1 MTPAFIAAVTAMLVV
16 ALLLVLAPLCRENAD
31 TRRRLR
37 ESRAELRALDEA
49 YSAGSLGETDYASR
63 RAALGEALLSILDAG
78 ATRIRTTVYVGVA
91 AAVVVPLAALGMYR
105 WLGSPQTLGAPA
117 SESGDTAMPLPD
129 HGTDMQAAVAK
140 LAEQLRQHPD
150 DAEGWALLART
161 YKATEHFAEARDAF
175 RHALE
180 AAPGDPD
187 LAREYA
193 AVERPADAGQD
204 LERAL
209 PAAPAT
215 ESGGAAEVNSIGPS
229 DPAAGSGAEE
239 SGSNPESASAP
250 ESSAAHIVVKV
261 ALDPKYKDSVAPN
274 DTLFVFAK
282 AQHGPPMPLAIAR
295 LTAAQL
301 PATVTLTDAM
311 GMVPSLTLSKFP
323 QVVVGARIS
332 KSGNASAQS
341 GDLQTLSASTT
352 TAQAEPVHLII
363 AERID

>member
-1 MTPAFIAAVTAMLVV
+1 MTLAFIAAVAAMLIVV
-16 ALLLVLAPLCRENAD
+16 LLLVLAPLRRENAD

-37 ESRAELRALDEA
+37 ESGAALRALDEA
-49 YSAGSLGETDYASR
+49 HSTGSLGETDYALQ
-63 RAALGEALLSILDAG
+63 RAALGEALLSILDSGPAP
-78 ATRIRTTVYVGVA
+78 IRTTVYVGLA

-117 SESGDTAMPLPD
+117 SESPDTAMPLPD
-129 HGTDMQAAVAK
+129 HGTDMQAAIAK
-140 LAEQLRQHPD
+140 LAEKLRQHPD

-161 YKATEHFAEARDAF
+161 YKATEHLAEARDAF

-180 AAPGDPD
+180 AAPGDVA

-193 AVERPADAGQD
+193 AVESPADAGQD
-204 LERAL
+204 LEQAL
-209 PAAPAT
+209 DSAPAT
-215 ESGGAAEVNSIGPS
+215 ESSGAAEVNSIAPS
-229 DPAAGSGAEE
+229 DPAAGSGA
-239 SGSNPESASAP
+239 P
-250 ESSAAHIVVKV
+250 ESSAVHIVVKV
-261 ALDPKYKDSVAPN
+261 ALDPKYKGSVAPN

-341 GDLQTLSASTT
+341 GDLQTLSASMT
-352 TAQAEPVHLII
+352 TAQVEPVHLVI
-363 AERID
+363 AERVE